1 MINKIRNDKNS
12 SIKLK
17 KQLMN
22 ITNNKNSLRKRNN
35 KSSDIKIKENKYMSE
50 ELSTYINLD
59 SSNIRKCKNINNINM
74 YINNNKIYKRNHN
87 NDTKYNSFSLIDF
100 KKSDLNKIHK
110 NNIFNRN
117 SINKNNYNNYNNKI
131 KSRTNISK
139 KYSINEN
146 FKEQFSDNTNFRKYN
161 NISLNQKNLENKIER
176 ENMLF
181 ENFDNDFERIY
192 KRKINNKIRN
202 ASNKFIKY
210 KNEEIKNNNDG
221 ISNEKKIIFRNYST
235 RKNKFFNT
243 FNHSKIYKRKDEY
256 DITDILNLLK
266 AKNINDSIE
275 KINKL
280 LVYKNFIHQL
290 KNIYLENNNQK
301 KHDQIKIRDILFF
314 FSPERKNTN
323 KYEELCKAIMLEN
336 NIYNFEDFKL
346 FLKKLIIG
354 KISNNNFVKG
364 INKIFDGFN
373 KVQPNRTIYRNL
385 SQKNMRNN
393 FNIKND
399 DDIDINSI

>member
-22 ITNNKNSLRKRNN
+22 ITNNINSVRKRNN
-35 KSSDIKIKENKYMSE
+35 KSPDIRIKENKYMSE
-50 ELSTYINLD
+50 ELSTYKNLD
-59 SSNIRKCKNINNINM
+59 SSNISKCKNINNINM

-100 KKSDLNKIHK
+100 KKPNLNKIHK

-117 SINKNNYNNYNNKI
+117 CINKNIYNNKI

-256 DITDILNLLK
+256 DITDILNSLK

-290 KNIYLENNNQK
+290 KDIYLENNNQR

-314 FSPERKNTN
+314 FSPERKSTN
-323 KYEELCKAIMLEN
+323 KYEELCKAIMREN

-399 DDIDINSI
+399 DDIDINNI

>member
-22 ITNNKNSLRKRNN
+22 ITNNINSVRKRNN
-35 KSSDIKIKENKYMSE
+35 KSPDIRIKENKYMSE
-50 ELSTYINLD
+50 ELSTYKNLD

-117 SINKNNYNNYNNKI
+117 CINKNIYNNKI

-176 ENMLF
+176 ENMFF

-202 ASNKFIKY
+202 ASNKYIKY

-301 KHDQIKIRDILFF
+301 KHEQIKIRDILFF

-323 KYEELCKAIMLEN
+323 KYEELCKAIMREN

>member
-1 MINKIRNDKNS
+1 
-12 SIKLK
+12 
-17 KQLMN
+17 
-22 ITNNKNSLRKRNN
+22 
-35 KSSDIKIKENKYMSE
+35 
-50 ELSTYINLD
+50 
-59 SSNIRKCKNINNINM
+59 
-74 YINNNKIYKRNHN
+74 
-87 NDTKYNSFSLIDF
+87 
-100 KKSDLNKIHK
+100 
-110 NNIFNRN
+110 
-117 SINKNNYNNYNNKI
+117 
-131 KSRTNISK
+131 
-139 KYSINEN
+139 
-146 FKEQFSDNTNFRKYN
+146 
-161 NISLNQKNLENKIER
+161 
-176 ENMLF
+176 MLF
-181 ENFDNDFERIY
+181 ENFDNNFERIY

-202 ASNKFIKY
+202 ASNKYIKN
-210 KNEEIKNNNDG
+210 KSEEIKNNNNG
-221 ISNEKKIIFRNYST
+221 ISKEKKIIFRNYSA

-290 KNIYLENNNQK
+290 KDIYLENNNQR

-323 KYEELCKAIMLEN
+323 KYEELCKAVMREN

-373 KVQPNRTIYRNL
+373 KVQPNRTIYKNL

-393 FNIKND
+393 FIIKND

>member
-22 ITNNKNSLRKRNN
+22 ITNNINSVRKRNN
-35 KSSDIKIKENKYMSE
+35 KSPDIRIKENKYMSE
-50 ELSTYINLD
+50 ELSTYKNLD

-100 KKSDLNKIHK
+100 KKPNLNKIHK

-117 SINKNNYNNYNNKI
+117 CINKNIYNNKI

-202 ASNKFIKY
+202 ASNKYIKY

-235 RKNKFFNT
+235 RKNKYFNT

-301 KHDQIKIRDILFF
+301 KHEQIKIRDILFF

-323 KYEELCKAIMLEN
+323 KYEELCKAIMREN

>member
-22 ITNNKNSLRKRNN
+22 ITNNINSVRKRNN
-35 KSSDIKIKENKYMSE
+35 KSPDIRIKENKYMSE
-50 ELSTYINLD
+50 ELSTYKNLD

-117 SINKNNYNNYNNKI
+117 CINKNIYNNKI

-202 ASNKFIKY
+202 ASNKYIKY

-221 ISNEKKIIFRNYST
+221 ISNEKKIIFRNYSA

-301 KHDQIKIRDILFF
+301 KHEQIKIRDILFF

-323 KYEELCKAIMLEN
+323 KYEELCKSIMREN